1 VVTVADE
8 NPTDTPL
15 PPAPTVTVIADSA
28 EWRVLVANWAFRFFS
43 LIHDPEM
50 AKLIGKS
57 IDPTMTD
64 FWCVADFT
72 NYLGKI
78 GLSGGLG
85 QVTRILSAME
95 RAGLLLRAGW
105 HLQIPIM
112 GQQYVSQGFTSPQLE
127 GNLWLSEVLGA
138 ELIIPS
144 YNAVTVLLAGTD
156 AEGHPGKH
164 WGTGLMLDET
174 HIVTNKH
181 VVAKLTAD
189 GGQVGVHPSD
199 IPAGAE
205 WQSQPC
211 VYRMHKTLDVAVI
224 ESRLPDGAPAFRR
237 LPGMVFREPRW
248 ADEVFVFGY
257 PRVPMTAEMAISVQ
271 RGQVV
276 NLPRLS
282 EYAVQHGEVVNP
294 ATETIPDRD
303 KVFLFSA
310 ITRPGNSGGPI
321 VAGDGR
327 VIGLV
332 VEDSAEAPS
341 TESCPESAPF
351 YRGIPSSE
359 VIRALDDLELGGI
372 IKTEREP
379 KRLELKLTFPNGE
392 RRLVG
397 DDDEAKHQ

>member
-1 VVTVADE
+1 M
-8 NPTDTPL
+8 L
-15 PPAPTVTVIADSA
+15 I
-28 EWRVLVANWAFRFFS
+28 ANWAFRFFS
-43 LIHDPEM
+43 LNQDPEI
-50 AKLIGKS
+50 AKLIGKTIKPKV
-57 IDPTMTD
+57 IDY
-64 FWCVADFT
+64 WCVSDFT
-72 NYLGKI
+72 KYLGKI
-78 GLSGGLG
+78 GLSGDLG
-85 QVTRILSAME
+85 QLTRILKAME
-95 RAGLLLRAGW
+95 RAGLLLAAGW
-105 HLQIPIM
+105 DRMQPIFF
-112 GQQYVSQGFTSPQLE
+112 GQQYVTQGFTSPQLE

-144 YNAVTVLLAGTD
+144 YNAVTVLLAGND
-156 AEGHPGKH
+156 PEGNPGEH
-164 WGTGLMLDET
+164 WGTGLILDET

-181 VVAKLTAD
+181 VVMGL
-189 GGQVGVHPSD
+189 VGPERGDSLDIHPSSV
-199 IPAGAE
+199 PPGAVMVSRGC
-205 WQSQPC
+205 QI
-211 VYRMHKTLDVAVI
+211 RAHMTLDVAVI
-224 ESRLPDGAPAFRR
+224 EQMEGGPVFPR

-276 NLPRLS
+276 NLARS
-282 EYAVQHGEVVNP
+282 TEYAVQRGEVVNP

-332 VEDSAEAPS
+332 VEDSAEARS
-341 TESCPESAPF
+341 SESGHESAPY

-359 VIRALDDLELGGI
+359 VIRALDDLGFGEI

-379 KRLELKLTFPNGE
+379 KRLELKLTFPNGK
-392 RRLVG
+392 RRFIR
-397 DDDEAKHQ
+397 DDDSEKPGETTGAGDSEKPNETTQQ